1 MHDYAM
7 VRPNNGRKGWLSDL
21 LALGICGVACFSAAG
36 LGSLWTFPS
45 LDNWYAELN
54 KPSWN
59 PPNFVFGPVWTMLY
73 ALMALAVWL
82 VWRQRERS
90 VIGWPLTLFGGQLI
104 LNAAWSGIFFA
115 LHQPGLAFVE
125 ILLLWLMILATAVSF
140 WRVHRV
146 ASLLLVP
153 YLAWVAFAAV
163 LNGTIWRL
171 N

>member
-7 VRPNNGRKGWLSDL
+7 ARPNSGRKKWISDL
-21 LALGICGVACFSAAG
+21 LALGISGVVCFSAAG

-45 LDNWYAELN
+45 LGNWYAELN

-59 PPNFVFGPVWTMLY
+59 PPNRIFGPVWMTLY
-73 ALMALAVWL
+73 ALMALSAWL
-82 VWRQRERS
+82 VWRQRERIA
-90 VIGWPLTLFGGQLI
+90 IGWPLTLFAGQLI

-115 LHQPGLAFVE
+115 MHRPGLAFAEV
-125 ILLLWLMILATAVSF
+125 IVLWLMILATTVSF
-140 WRVHRV
+140 WRVHRA

-153 YLAWVAFAAV
+153 YLAWVAFASV
-163 LNGTIWRL
+163 LNGTIWQL